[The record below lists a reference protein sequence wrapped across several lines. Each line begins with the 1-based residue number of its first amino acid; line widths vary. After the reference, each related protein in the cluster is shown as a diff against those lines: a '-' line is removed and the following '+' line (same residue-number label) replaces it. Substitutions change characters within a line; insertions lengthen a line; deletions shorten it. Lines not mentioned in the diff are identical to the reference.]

1 MKFKLLGILF
11 STALFISACVD
22 NDFTPEPEPPEEP
35 EIEQEEP
42 EVPEEPDDSV
52 PPQPT
57 GTLPVMYINVYAGDD
72 KAEFNDEIIDKDL
85 DHKNYFN
92 NAEYW
97 IEVPDSLAA
106 IYVNLKAIGSRNEPL
121 SLQIKA
127 RGNFTRVA
135 YSKKPYKIKL
145 DKKQDLLGL
154 TPGTSKHYALLAHAD
169 DEYAFLRNYT
179 MFYLSNL
186 IGLQWTPSQE
196 PVELVVNGDYRG
208 IYFLTESI
216 RVEKDRVDIAEQKD
230 NETDAELITGGYII
244 ELDNNPATEQIY
256 IEELSFFPD
265 RATRTLMITPST
277 PETYSVAQRNFITG
291 QINIINELIG
301 TNNDSLWNYL
311 DIDDAVK
318 FYLVH
323 EILSNLEAY
332 SGSTYLYLNRGEN
345 EKWHFSPLWDGGNV
359 FNAPLDNFFY
369 NNGQCINQWIPSI
382 RANAI
387 FNKRLKE
394 IWNEFIESNS
404 ISSLYTDMAQYVLY
418 IGIASKADHSRWKNE
433 PVPDNQWGSS
443 VANNNRSEIK
453 LQLALERI
461 ETKIAWI
468 DTQPDFNSNIL

>member
-154 TPGTSKHYALLAHAD
+154 TPGTSKHYCLLTHAD
-169 DEYAFLRNYT
+169 DIHGYLNNFLMYRLGELVN
-179 MFYLSNL
+179 MP
-186 IGLQWTPSQE
+186 WTPSQE

-208 IYFLTESI
+208 IYFLTETI
-216 RVEKDRVDIAEQKD
+216 RVEKDRINIAELKD
-230 NETDAELITGGYII
+230 NETDPRLITGGYLI
-244 ELDNNPATEQIY
+244 EIDNIPDDAVINIK
-256 IEELSFFPD
+256 ELSCIPE
-265 RATRTLMITPST
+265 RNTGTLLITPHE
-277 PETYSVAQRNFITG
+277 PESYSEEQLKFVSSQFIEM
-291 QINIINELIG
+291 NRLIG
-301 TNNDSLWNYL
+301 ENNDSIWNLL
-311 DIDDAVK
+311 DLSDAVK
-318 FYLVH
+318 YYLVN
-323 EILSNLEAY
+323 EIIGKIEAY
-332 SGSTYLYLNRGEN
+332 DGSTYMCLDRGEN
-345 EKWHFSPLWDGGNV
+345 EKWHFTALWDGGTV
-359 FNAPLDNFFY
+359 FLGSDTDFFY
-369 NNGQCINQWIPSI
+369 NDGRMINKWIPSL
-382 RANAI
+382 RANTL
-387 FNKRLKE
+387 FNQRLGE
-394 IWNEFIESNS
+394 EWNSFRLVNIQELTEEMLTFTE
-404 ISSLYTDMAQYVLY
+404 YV
-418 IGIASKADHSRWKNE
+418 GIAAKADRSRWKNQ
-433 PVPDNQWGSS
+433 PIPDNPSAVWS
-443 VANNNRSEIK
+443 VSDNSKIEERFEEAVER
-453 LQLALERI
+453 LLA
-461 ETKIAWI
+461 KIAWLDI
-468 DTQPDFNSNIL
+468 QPDFNINAL